1 MRDASRTVGG
11 MDSLNALSDEDRQAA
26 EGPLRQRYIEE
37 FSKNGLANI
46 VVIEGFTGS
55 GSMPSATSD

>member
-1 MRDASRTVGG
+1 